1 MIPWGPEESAS
12 LAPNPSS
19 SEPSA
24 PFRTMNPPSQ
34 PSEISPERWLAI
46 EERQQLLIG
55 LCPDLPGM
63 GCWNSERNTFAGF
76 EPELARC
83 LTHELMGAS
92 EKATWSPV
100 TPGERIPRVVRGE
113 LDMVLSQLTITPER
127 LEIVDFSEPYLVAY
141 EAVLVAEAGPIQT
154 LADLR
159 GKTVAV
165 AEDTASFHRYTKLH
179 PEINLVTTARESDGV
194 HWLLAGQVDGVANDN
209 VNLEGLLATMPQSD
223 VDQLRKIDVSSSFD
237 PKPFGVCIRKG
248 SPILMAKLNQAIAKL
263 KENGT
268 IEQLFIASRQF

>member
-1 MIPWGPEESAS
+1 M
-12 LAPNPSS
+12 
-19 SEPSA
+19 
-24 PFRTMNPPSQ
+24 TTPSQ
-34 PSEISPERWLAI
+34 PSELSQERWLVI
-46 EERQQLLIG
+46 EQRQQLLIG

-63 GCWNSERNTFAGF
+63 GCWDSERNTFAGF

-83 LTHELMGAS
+83 LTQELMGAA

-100 TPGERIPRVVRGE
+100 TPGERIPSVVQGE

-127 LEIVDFSEPYLVAY
+127 LEIADFSDPYLVAY
-141 EAVLVAEAGPIQT
+141 EAVLVAEASPIQS
-154 LADLR
+154 LEDLR

-179 PEINLVTTARESDGV
+179 PEINLVTTTKESDGV
-194 HWLLAGQVDGVANDN
+194 HLLLAGKVDGVANDN

-237 PKPFGVCIRKG
+237 PKPFGVCLRKG
-248 SPILMAKLNQAIAKL
+248 SPIFLSKVNAAIAKL

-268 IEQLFIASRQF
+268 IDQLFQASRQF